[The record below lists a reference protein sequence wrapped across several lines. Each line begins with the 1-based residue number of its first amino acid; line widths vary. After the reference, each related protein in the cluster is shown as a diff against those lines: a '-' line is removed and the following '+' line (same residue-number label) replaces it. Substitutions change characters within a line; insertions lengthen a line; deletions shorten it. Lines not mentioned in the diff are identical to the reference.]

1 MRYCILII
9 LFFSLSGCQPDKE
22 PPAYSTALQ
31 QIRDMIDKGDFSSK
45 YVILEEL
52 ISGTIGSIYR
62 ISPQNY
68 PIVEWSLERPKKV
81 TKHKGK
87 FICYA
92 NLKNQTELS
101 YKELVALTDFENDT
115 DSTSYDIHKDI
126 WLLGVSKDGKK
137 HTLVDY
143 KDADARAFDLYPYVF
158 PKLWEY
164 MFKDCNETNPPRFV
178 LGMYSLDVDD
188 ADKSKDSLKKHL
200 EAIRG
205 EIYFPNSDDK
215 YFTESKKEK
224 NKPFFAVLNGKDTLK
239 LVMEE
244 IIYQHLYFESTPS
257 PSFFESL
264 PEDETWDRL
273 YNLMRDS
280 TFYFQY
286 EAGKYEKYPL
296 FYSNYDQYFEVRDK
310 SRNSYIIPLEGVIE
324 DIMNFESYEK
334 WRNAE

>member
-22 PPAYSTALQ
+22 SPTYSVALQ

-52 ISGTIGSIYR
+52 ISGTIGSIYK
-62 ISPQNY
+62 ISPQNS

-81 TKHKGK
+81 TKYKGK

-92 NLKNQTELS
+92 NLKTQTELS

-115 DSTSYDIHKDI
+115 DSTSYNVREDI

-143 KDADARAFDLYPYVF
+143 KDADARAFDLYPYVL

-164 MFKDCNETNPPRFV
+164 MFKDCNGTNPPRFV

-188 ADKSKDSLKKHL
+188 SDKSKDSLKKHL

-215 YFTESKKEK
+215 YFTESKKDK
-224 NKPFFAVLNGKDTLK
+224 NKPFFAILNGKDTLK
-239 LVMEE
+239 LVMKE

-257 PSFFESL
+257 PSFFEAL
-264 PEDETWDRL
+264 PEDKTWNSL

-286 EAGKYEKYPL
+286 QAVKYEKYPVL
-296 FYSNYDQYFEVRDK
+296 YCNYYQYFGVSDK
-310 SRNSYIIPLEGVIE
+310 SRNCYSIPLEGVIE